1 MVQKAMQA
9 AVGAPAES
17 ELVTTLDER
26 LAQSMDLVG
35 GEGAPDFRRLMD
47 SVNNRRKSLNTLRVR
62 NV

>member
-1 MVQKAMQA
+1 MVDNAIRA
-9 AVGAPAES
+9 ASGSPVES
-17 ELVTTLDER
+17 PLVATLDDR

-35 GEGAPDFRRLMD
+35 GGGPDFRRLMD